1 MKRKSFIGAVAV
13 GAFLVVFA
21 GISQADGSGPTHKE
35 TEAISYWGDAE
46 TDPYTD
52 SDFSRRSSNL
62 DMEYWELNNLDTI
75 DYWGP
80 VETGTL
86 PSSDASSRLLDTG
99 VDPSRWEEPNAE

>member
-46 TDPYTD
+46 TDPFTD
-52 SDFSRRSSNL
+52 SDFSNRSSNSE
-62 DMEYWELNNLDTI
+62 MEYWELNNLDTI

-86 PSSDASSRLLDTG
+86 PGSDKSSRLLDAG
-99 VDPSRWEEPNAE
+99 VDPARWEEPNAE